1 MELPRLSKILFLSIL
16 VSGLLVS
23 GTVSGQSERKMA
35 KAFISLARPSR
46 ILLIKP
52 ELIYKYNQKSDLPDS
67 LSLVSNEKKDA
78 YLWNHA
84 VFIRSISDSIFLTHF
99 VKGYTKELKEF
110 GIQVYGSD
118 QTGLFFSKGGNAEV
132 VNIAQIELDEQ
143 DYLYTDTAFIDE
155 NKAYVF
161 RKKLN
166 ALDVNFWF
174 EFSRV
179 NATEEDS
186 SDHKVLFVENLLT
199 DQLDGGFQEKE
210 VSGKLYYPFRIDT
223 LTVPKIYTYIEDI
236 GRTYADYTF
245 DYLLNQFLDSHMPPG
260 RRSRH
265 YWRYDPYRKH
275 LFEATTDRFIPL
287 K

>member
-1 MELPRLSKILFLSIL
+1 MELPRLSKVLFVSIL
-16 VSGLLVS
+16 VSGILIS
-23 GTVSGQSERKMA
+23 GAVSGQSERKMA
-35 KAFISLARPSR
+35 KAFIRLARPSK

-52 ELIYKYNQKSDLPDS
+52 ELIYKYNHKSGLPDS
-67 LSLVSNEKKDA
+67 LSHVSNEKKDA
-78 YLWNHA
+78 YLWNRA
-84 VFIRSISDSIFLTHF
+84 VFIRSISDSVFLTHF

-110 GIQVYGSD
+110 GIQVFGSD
-118 QTGLFFSKGGNAEV
+118 QTEQFFSKEGNAEV
-132 VNIAQIELDEQ
+132 VNIAQVELDEQ
-143 DYLYTDTAFIDE
+143 YYSYTDTAYIDE
-155 NKAYVF
+155 SKAYVF

-166 ALDVNFWF
+166 ALDINFWF

-199 DQLDGGFQEKE
+199 DQIYGGFQEKG
-210 VSGKLYYPFRIDT
+210 VSGKLYYPFRIDS

-236 GRTYADYTF
+236 GGTYADYTF

-260 RRSRH
+260 KRSRH